1 MATHRQ
7 RASGTW
13 EFFVKRSN
21 LLARPICF
29 SFETEAEGLNYCGNL
44 ERLLDSG
51 IIPPEFADYKGVA
64 KDGEIV
70 TIGEA
75 VRAYMKAVSVPDSD
89 KGLLNSILTKKSETR
104 LSEVDYNWIEG
115 WIAGMK
121 HNEALAPTTIR
132 HYVGALGRCF
142 SWCSRKKIIGMLIN
156 PILELPIGYAN
167 YNDHDKEV
175 MLVHGREPRDDAERD
190 RRLQPDEEQQIRLI
204 LDGEKPKG
212 RQRALDLP
220 YQGALELLFD
230 LGLESAMRMR
240 EMYSLSVNQV
250 DLDKATV
257 FLDKTKNGDKRQVP
271 MTTPAIACLKVYFW
285 QVKNGE
291 RGMDGFNFD
300 GGRLFPWWNGDQE
313 TLKATTA
320 KLSRQFAR
328 IFDAAGCG
336 DMHFHDLRHE
346 ATSRIFER
354 TTLDPISISRITG
367 HKDPRMLRRYYNTR
381 GSDLAGKLW

>member
-7 RASGTW
+7 RESGTW
-13 EFFVKRSN
+13 EFFVKRSK
-21 LLARPICF
+21 LLARPICL
-29 SFETEAEGLNYCGNL
+29 SFETKAEGLNYCGNL

-51 IIPPEFADYKGVA
+51 IVPPEFADYKGQA
-64 KDGEIV
+64 QDGEIV

-75 VRAYMKAVSVPDSD
+75 VHAYMKAVSVPESD
-89 KGLLNSILTKKSETR
+89 KLLLNSILAKKSGVR

-142 SWCSRKKIIGMLIN
+142 SWCSRKKVVGMLIN
-156 PILELPIGYAN
+156 PILELPIGYAR
-167 YNDHDKEV
+167 YSDHDKE
-175 MLVHGREPRDDAERD
+175 GARAQGNNPREDEERD
-190 RRLQPDEEQQIRLI
+190 RRISPDEEARIRLI
-204 LDGEKPKG
+204 LDGEKQEGK
-212 RQRALDLP
+212 QRPLEMK

-240 EMYSLSVNQV
+240 EMYTLSVGQV
-250 DLDKATV
+250 DMDKATA
-257 FLDKTKNGDKRQVP
+257 FLDKTKNGDRRQVP
-271 MTTPAIACLKVYFW
+271 LTTVAISCLKVYLW
-285 QVKNGE
+285 QVENSE
-291 RGMDGFNFD
+291 RGMAGFNFD
-300 GGRLFPWWNGDQE
+300 GGRLFPWWNGDQAA
-313 TLKATTA
+313 LKATTA

-381 GSDLAGKLW
+381 GSDLADRLW